1 MSEEVKRIPGEDK
14 ANETPAGDGKAGKK
28 PSQKPA
34 PLTLKDI
41 SKGKLELAT
50 PIRVRDNDVTEL
62 HYDFSKLTGWEY
74 AEAMDTDS
82 AARNIFVTTRKQ
94 AISLFAAAAAK
105 VTEDADAYDIKQQLG
120 IIDAQRASVLAT
132 LFLNKAAQEAGKNT
146 YGV

>member
-1 MSEEVKRIPGEDK
+1 MSEEVKKIPVEDK
-14 ANETPAGDGKAGKK
+14 ATEAPAADGKAGKK
-28 PSQKPA
+28 PA
-34 PLTLKDI
+34 PITLKDI

-50 PIRVRDNDVTEL
+50 PIRIRDNDVTEL

-120 IIDAQRASVLAT
+120 IVDAQRASVLAT